1 MVSLL
6 PASSGASC
14 RELRPTRF
22 YRIPDSNYLYPDN
35 LAVLREHVADES
47 VDLVYLGPP
56 FNSAR
61 NYSVLFAEQDGTRA
75 AAQIK
80 AFDDTDTQQRRR
92 DTKQTRTR

>member
-1 MVSLL
+1 MQGTASNAIL
-6 PASSGASC
+6 PH
-14 RELRPTRF
+14 TRF
-22 YRIPDSNYLYPDN
+22 ELPLPDN